1 MPVAPFG
8 DDLWLTPGIRAML
21 RRLRLRLKAL
31 LAKITTRFDRRCMS
45 A

>member
-21 RRLRLRLKAL
+21 KRLCLKLKAL
-31 LAKITTRFDRRCMS
+31 LAKISTRFDRRCMS

>member
-1 MPVAPFG
+1 MPLAPFG

-21 RRLRLRLKAL
+21 RRLRLRLEAL
-31 LAKITTRFDRRCMS
+31 LAKITTRFDPRCMS